1 MTCLT
6 IPQKDAAIA
15 NGVQCEVFDLQDPLP
30 SHFTAE
36 TYDAVFTNAAL
47 HWCKRDPSAVIRN
60 AYTLLRPG
68 GRFTGEMG
76 GFGNIVGEE
85 RNGHFFPSEWLTF
98 PRA

>member
-1 MTCLT
+1 M
-6 IPQKDAAIA
+6 
-15 NGVQCEVFDLQDPLP
+15 QCEVFDLQDPLP

-76 GFGNIVGEE
+76 GFGNIVGEG
-85 RNGHFFPSEWLTF
+85 RNNHFGPSEWLTF
-98 PRA
+98 SRA